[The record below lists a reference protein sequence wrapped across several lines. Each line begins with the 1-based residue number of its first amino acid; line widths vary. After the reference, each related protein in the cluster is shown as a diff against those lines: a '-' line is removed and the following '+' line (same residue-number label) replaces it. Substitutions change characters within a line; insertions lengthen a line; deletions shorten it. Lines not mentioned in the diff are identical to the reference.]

1 MGDDD
6 YGVDMGMSGDH
17 HHQGGVIVPEIGYYI
32 TWMNVNFI
40 TFKNIEHFNSLQ
52 RSDYNGVNIYIHN
65 NIIKIM
71 SLSFMCKMCIV

>member
-1 MGDDD
+1 MLVGDDD

-52 RSDYNGVNIYIHN
+52 RSDCNGVNIYIHN
-65 NIIKIM
+65 NNY
-71 SLSFMCKMCIV
+71 